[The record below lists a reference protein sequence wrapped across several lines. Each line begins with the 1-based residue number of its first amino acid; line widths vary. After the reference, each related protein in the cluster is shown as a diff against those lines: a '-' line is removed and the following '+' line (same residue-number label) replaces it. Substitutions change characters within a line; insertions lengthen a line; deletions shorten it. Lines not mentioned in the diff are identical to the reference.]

1 VSRLGIEFVDTA
13 RRIADEV
20 LFPIAGEVEARGE
33 VPREHLDLLAAQ
45 GFYGL
50 FVTVADDDLPDAYRA
65 AEALASGCLS
75 TALVWMQHH
84 LAVRAVASSE
94 RPGIRESWLPRL
106 STGDIRAGAAV
117 GGLRPGPPLLRSRAV
132 DGGHLLDGTAPWVT
146 GWGLVD
152 LVHTAA
158 RDDNDVIVW
167 SLIDA
172 RATGSLSVTSLDL
185 LAVMASRTVEL
196 RFDRHFV
203 PEDRVT
209 GTLPYAQ
216 WPERDAAGLRGN
228 GSLALG
234 LADRCLG
241 LINSTR
247 TDTAAAL
254 APGLIRGLV
263 DELGGCRAAL
273 DEATPATLPAARAAA
288 SELAMRCATTLVTAV
303 GARAVLA
310 GSPANRLLREAAFLL
325 VFGSRPAIKD
335 ELVRRLAR
343 PSSKD

>member
-1 VSRLGIEFVDTA
+1 
-13 RRIADEV
+13 
-20 LFPIAGEVEARGE
+20 
-33 VPREHLDLLAAQ
+33 
-45 GFYGL
+45 
-50 FVTVADDDLPDAYRA
+50 
-65 AEALASGCLS
+65 
-75 TALVWMQHH
+75 
-84 LAVRAVASSE
+84 
-94 RPGIRESWLPRL
+94 
-106 STGDIRAGAAV
+106 
-117 GGLRPGPPLLRSRAV
+117 V

-172 RATGSLSVTSLDL
+172 RATGSLSLTPLDL
-185 LAVMASRTVEL
+185 LAVMPSRTVEL

-234 LADRCLG
+234 LADRCVR

-254 APGLIRGLV
+254 APGLVPGLV
-263 DELGGCRAAL
+263 EELGGCRAAL
-273 DEATPATLPAARAAA
+273 DDASPASLPAARAAA
-288 SELAMRCATTLVTAV
+288 SELAMRCATVLVAAV

-325 VFGSRPAIKD
+325 VFGSRPAIKN
-335 ELVRRLAR
+335 ELIRRLASPSAPAR
-343 PSSKD
+343 PT

>member
-1 VSRLGIEFVDTA
+1 VSRLSIEFVDKA
-13 RRIADEV
+13 RRIADDV
-20 LFPIAGEVEARGE
+20 LFPVAGEVEARGE

-94 RPGIRESWLPRL
+94 RPGVRESWLPRL
-106 STGDIRAGAAV
+106 STGDTRAGAAV
-117 GGLRPGPPLLRSRAV
+117 GGLRPGPPLLRSRKV

-234 LADRCLG
+234 LADRCVR
-241 LINSTR
+241 LINSTH

-254 APGLIRGLV
+254 VPGLA

-288 SELAMRCATTLVTAV
+288 SELAMRFATTLVTAV

-310 GSPANRLLREAAFLL
+310 GSPASRLLREAAFLL
-325 VFGSRPAIKD
+325 VFGSRQAIKD
-335 ELVRRLAR
+335 ELIRRLAR
-343 PSSKD
+343 SASKD